1 MVAEGGRSAV
11 GHRVVEVPGMA
22 SSRFLLLVPGAL
34 ARPGRLAI
42 SPPLAFLAGA
52 PDAAASDRHAPGE
65 PGRAYLLTFWRPV

>member
-1 MVAEGGRSAV
+1 MCLAGWQRDLLAGVGRPLVGACAAEVFS
-11 GHRVVEVPGMA
+11 
-22 SSRFLLLVPGAL
+22 GAL

-65 PGRAYLLTFWRPV
+65 PGGAYC